1 MADYDRAITVFSPD
15 GHLLQVQYAAEAV
28 KRGLCAIAVKGKDAV
43 VLAVERK
50 VAAKLQDARTA
61 RKIEILDD
69 GAALAFAGL
78 SADGRVLVNRT
89 RVECQSYR
97 LTADEAPSCDYI
109 ARYIAQLQQKFTMR
123 GGMRPFGVSCLVA
136 GFDSAGEPALYKTEP
151 HGILTGWKAHA
162 IGRNDKTV
170 EEYFEKNYK
179 PDLSR
184 AAAIKL
190 ALSGILEII
199 DPGSQNVEIAVV
211 EKDKDGKPQ
220 VTLFTDEEL
229 GELLKTIQP
238 SPQEATGTAK
248 ATDQSAMA
256 TD

>member
-1 MADYDRAITVFSPD
+1 MGIFIY
-15 GHLLQVQYAAEAV
+15 
-28 KRGLCAIAVKGKDAV
+28 LCTGKDVV

-50 VAAKLQDARTA
+50 VAAKLQDVRST

-69 GAALAFAGL
+69 GSALAFAGL

-109 ARYIAQLQQKFTMR
+109 ARYIARLQQRFTMR

-136 GFDSAGEPALYKTEP
+136 GVDSAGDPALFKTEP

-170 EEYFEKNYK
+170 TE
-179 PDLSR
+179 
-184 AAAIKL
+184 
-190 ALSGILEII
+190 
-199 DPGSQNVEIAVV
+199 
-211 EKDKDGKPQ
+211 
-220 VTLFTDEEL
+220 
-229 GELLKTIQP
+229 
-238 SPQEATGTAK
+238 
-248 ATDQSAMA
+248 
-256 TD
+256 